1 MDQRPDDRIPPPTMD
16 PLTDDLGDPRTRRSW
31 DRVTRTEEG
40 DWNFIPL
47 VLIAGLIAITAGL
60 LITSDRPGAPTT
72 KTTETAPPTTA
83 PTSRTPPV
91 SNPNPTASPAPTP
104 ATKP

>member
-1 MDQRPDDRIPPPTMD
+1 MDQRPEDRIPPRTMD
-16 PLTDDLGDPRTRRSW
+16 PLADDLAATRTRRSW
-31 DRVTRTEEG
+31 DRVTRTEG

-47 VLIAGLIAITAGL
+47 VLVAALIAISAGL
-60 LITSDRPGAPTT
+60 LIVSDRRAAPTT
-72 KTTETAPPTTA
+72 KTTETGPPTTA

-91 SNPNPTASPAPTP
+91 SNPNPIASPAPTP